1 MSDDDDT
8 WREIVENYGETP
20 QFPEGQFSEGQFSE
34 GQLPDAAAEPDTAP
48 QPGPDEPV
56 GGWFRGD
63 AAGEEERYVPPPPPP
78 IPRPE
83 PIRLAAWCGVLL
95 SPLVLTVAVIIGWH
109 LPTLVSV
116 VLVGS
121 FVGGFG
127 LLVWQLPK
135 GPSDPW
141 DDGARV

>member
-1 MSDDDDT
+1 MTDDDT

-20 QFPEGQFSEGQFSE
+20 EFPDSPPPAPEPE
-34 GQLPDAAAEPDTAP
+34 AEPY
-48 QPGPDEPV
+48 DEPE

-63 AAGEEERYVPPPPPP
+63 TAGENERYVPPPPPP
-78 IPRPE
+78 LPKPQ
-83 PIRLAAWCGVLL
+83 PIRLAAWGGVLL
-95 SPLVLTVAVIIGWH
+95 TPLILTVAVIIHWH
-109 LPTLVSV
+109 LP
-116 VLVGS
+116 S
-121 FVGGFG
+121 FLSFLLIAWFLGGFG